1 MNSRQL
7 PKQQKPTAA
16 ERNAAASRR
25 ASSISRI
32 AHELINQLS
41 ALNLVGSNVI
51 AGTDARRSARHARD
65 KEMFQRSVHEATAL
79 AEQLA
84 HYVSTA
90 GDDSQPILEAGK
102 VVRITAK
109 RAPLRALTCRVGNV
123 NWRLIRNLTQ
133 S

>member
-51 AGTDARRSARHARD
+51 AVLTLAAPPGTRAIKRCFNDPCTKPPPSPSSWHITSAPPATTRS
-65 KEMFQRSVHEATAL
+65 
-79 AEQLA
+79 
-84 HYVSTA
+84 
-90 GDDSQPILEAGK
+90 
-102 VVRITAK
+102 
-109 RAPLRALTCRVGNV
+109 
-123 NWRLIRNLTQ
+123 Q